1 MSDFNDFGFST
12 VSADE
17 YEAQQ
22 TKTVDT
28 AKEVVSTA
36 TASMKP
42 ELEKIESKISG
53 LTDSM
58 RVLSDEMAD
67 RKEELNDK
75 WSSRMNEVEDLILPL
90 LQNLAKDGDKREW
103 IKWPNRTDI
112 LNKQIDE
119 INLNLRING
128 KDANLHGKG
137 NGPIDSFINALS
149 NKFKFNLK
157 VSDYQ
162 QNAISSGSDASAAAY
177 IELYIKDR
185 TFWGVGINSN
195 TVVAS
200 FQAIINGIN
209 RSGY

>member
-12 VSADE
+12 VSEDE
-17 YEAQQ
+17 YKAQQ

-58 RVLSDEMAD
+58 RVLSDEMSD

-75 WSSRMNEVEDLILPL
+75 WSTL

-112 LNKQIDE
+112 LNKQID
-119 INLNLRING
+119 
-128 KDANLHGKG
+128 K
-137 NGPIDSFINALS
+137 
-149 NKFKFNLK
+149 
-157 VSDYQ
+157 
-162 QNAISSGSDASAAAY
+162 
-177 IELYIKDR
+177 IKEVTRGD
-185 TFWGVGINSN
+185 F
-195 TVVAS
+195 
-200 FQAIINGIN
+200 
-209 RSGY
+209 

>member
-12 VSADE
+12 VCEDE
-17 YEAQQ
+17 YKAQQ
-22 TKTVDT
+22 TQTVDT

-75 WSSRMNEVEDLILPL
+75 WSARMNQVEDLILPL
-90 LQNLAKDGDKREW
+90 LTNLAKDGDKREW

-112 LNKQIDE
+112 LNSQID
-119 INLNLRING
+119 
-128 KDANLHGKG
+128 K
-137 NGPIDSFINALS
+137 
-149 NKFKFNLK
+149 
-157 VSDYQ
+157 
-162 QNAISSGSDASAAAY
+162 
-177 IELYIKDR
+177 IKAVTRGD
-185 TFWGVGINSN
+185 F
-195 TVVAS
+195 
-200 FQAIINGIN
+200 
-209 RSGY
+209 

>member
-28 AKEVVSTA
+28 AKEVASTA
-36 TASMKP
+36 TASITP
-42 ELEKIESKISG
+42 ELEKIGSKITS

-75 WSSRMNEVEDLILPL
+75 WSTRMNEVETMILPL

-103 IKWPNRTDI
+103 IRWPNRTDI
-112 LNKQIDE
+112 LNAQID
-119 INLNLRING
+119 
-128 KDANLHGKG
+128 K
-137 NGPIDSFINALS
+137 
-149 NKFKFNLK
+149 
-157 VSDYQ
+157 
-162 QNAISSGSDASAAAY
+162 
-177 IELYIKDR
+177 IKEVTRGD
-185 TFWGVGINSN
+185 F
-195 TVVAS
+195 
-200 FQAIINGIN
+200 
-209 RSGY
+209 